1 MYISTAD
8 IEQAHKTLGLTP
20 FAQPHDIRRAWR
32 TKAHQTHPDHGGSAQ
47 DFAEIQAA
55 AMLLLA
61 EGAREYYET
70 QVRYAAAEKRAA
82 THVTPPPTSQPAST
96 ARRTT
101 LVRSWSRRR
110 PALFIAGIFGYWIA
124 PHFQE
129 FGISWNPAPLHDLCQ
144 VMQSLDWVFLAG
156 WMLWVKK
163 TPTPKQRASS
173 LRSESPRPFV
183 GR

>member
-1 MYISTAD
+1 MYITTAN
-8 IEQAHKTLGLTP
+8 IEQAHKALGLKP

-61 EGAREYYET
+61 EGAREFYET
-70 QVRYAAAEKRAA
+70 QMRHAAANSAT
-82 THVTPPPTSQPAST
+82 THVTPPPTSQPANSSKP
-96 ARRTT
+96 TT
-101 LVRSWSRRR
+101 LARAWSRRR
-110 PALFIAGIFGYWIA
+110 PVLFMAGVFGYLIA

-129 FGISWNPAPLHDLCQ
+129 IGISWNPAPFHEFCE
-144 VMQSLDWVFLAG
+144 VMQSLDWVFLTG

-163 TPTPKQRASS
+163 APTQQRRASS
-173 LRSESPRPFV
+173 LRSDTPSTFA
-183 GR
+183 GH